1 MKKILVIVSALAFAG
16 LAQASELWWTVAD
29 TVTVDGESGKTW
41 TTARLMA
48 NKGIWNYGTNVG
60 GDQDQVGGDV
70 AFADMSGIGFVT
82 TELGKYA
89 DSAYSFYV
97 ELYNGDNFVGKS
109 YVSTAKGSEQGGR
122 TYQELA
128 QSGAIDSGDVI
139 NPGVLSAYTG
149 FDQFTKSDVIPE
161 PTSGLL
167 MALGMMLFGL
177 KRKRV

>member
-1 MKKILVIVSALAFAG
+1 MKKILVIVSAVAFAG

-29 TVTVDGESGKTW
+29 TVEVDGAQQTW
-41 TTARLMA
+41 TTAKLMA
-48 NKGIWNYGTNVG
+48 NKGVWNYGTNVG
-60 GDQDQVGGDV
+60 GTQVGADV
-70 AFADMSGIGFVT
+70 SADAMSGIGFVT
-82 TELGKYA
+82 TELGQYG

-97 ELYNGDNFVGKS
+97 ELYNGEQLIGKS

-122 TYQELA
+122 TYAELA
-128 QSGAIDSGDVI
+128 ASGAIDSGDVF
-139 NPGVLSAYTG
+139 NPGVASAYDGFSNFGTG
-149 FDQFTKSDVIPE
+149 DVIPE